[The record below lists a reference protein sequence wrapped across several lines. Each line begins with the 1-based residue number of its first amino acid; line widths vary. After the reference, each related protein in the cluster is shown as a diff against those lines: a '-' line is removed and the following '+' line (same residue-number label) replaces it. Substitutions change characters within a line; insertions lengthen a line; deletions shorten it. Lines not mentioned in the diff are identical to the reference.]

1 MLSKIF
7 YESMIILRPHTML
20 NRNDPRMHKLYT
32 GSSFNKEYRS
42 ARFVKVL
49 DKTMIHYNFEY
60 KEGLNVD
67 TKMFVEDPMRCNN
80 GLYFFRLP
88 RTFIWNRNYTVPN
101 NLGHYMALYGDLV
114 ADVKIPDNAKIAVED
129 SVSFKADRIILSNI
143 RNVHTLFSPE
153 LRERLTRK
161 LL

>member
-1 MLSKIF
+1 
-7 YESMIILRPHTML
+7 ML

-67 TKMFVEDPMRCNN
+67 TKMFIEDPMRCNN

-88 RTFIWNRNYTVPN
+88 RTFSLNYTVPN
-101 NLGHYMALYGDLV
+101 NLGHYISL
-114 ADVKIPDNAKIAVED
+114 D
-129 SVSFKADRIILSNI
+129 SR
-143 RNVHTLFSPE
+143 
-153 LRERLTRK
+153 
-161 LL
+161 